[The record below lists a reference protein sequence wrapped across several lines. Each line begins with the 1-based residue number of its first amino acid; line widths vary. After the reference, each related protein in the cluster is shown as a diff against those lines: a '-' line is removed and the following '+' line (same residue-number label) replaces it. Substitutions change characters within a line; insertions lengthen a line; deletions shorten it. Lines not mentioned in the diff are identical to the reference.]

1 MDELPTL
8 TTSGEM
14 ASILADRLRTLRLLA
29 GLKRSTL
36 AAKADVSPASLKR
49 FETTGKT
56 SLGNLLKLAHAL
68 GRLAEFE
75 KLLPPPPAASIAEL
89 EERSVRPI
97 PKRGRR

>member
-1 MDELPTL
+1 MDNFPAMINP
-8 TTSGEM
+8 GEM
-14 ASILADRLRTLRLLA
+14 AGILAGRLRTLRLLA

-36 AAKADVSPASLKR
+36 AARAYVSPASLKR

-56 SLGNLLKLAHAL
+56 SLGNLLKLVHAL
-68 GRLAEFE
+68 GRLAEFG

-89 EERSVRPI
+89 EKRSARPI

>member
-1 MDELPTL
+1 MNDLPAMMNP
-8 TTSGEM
+8 GEM
-14 ASILADRLRTLRLLA
+14 ADMLAGRLRTLRLLT

-49 FETTGKT
+49 FETTGKA

-75 KLLPPPPAASIAEL
+75 KLLLPPPASSIAEL
-89 EERSVRPI
+89 EERSARPI